1 MAHGEGPLSLTRK
14 IVRLVRVFVMQRRS
28 LSCVGILAC
37 SSDHSP
43 GGYLWLIDAT
53 GAYRVQSH
61 AVGGGSWSQ
70 DGNVASLVN
79 EQLAAVDF
87 TSLSKEQ
94 GVKELLEILANHT
107 VGMSAAPRVEM
118 ATVGA
123 KPRRGMERQFAT
135 SSLFGVTQ

>member
-1 MAHGEGPLSLTRK
+1 
-14 IVRLVRVFVMQRRS
+14 
-28 LSCVGILAC
+28 
-37 SSDHSP
+37 
-43 GGYLWLIDAT
+43 LWLIDAT
-53 GAYRVQSH
+53 GAYRVQAH

-70 DGNVASLVN
+70 DGAVVSLVN
-79 EQLAAVDF
+79 AQLASMDF

-123 KPRRGMERQFAT
+123 KPRRIMNRIFAA